1 MQAAAFEQALER
13 FHRSLAHRPPSGFRG
28 SAAFRARGLPWLAP
42 DDASAGPASGAPGP
56 VSASPGPV
64 SASPGPES
72 ASPCHVSGGAGPFSG
87 DAMAVSGAPGPVSGG
102 TGPVSGGANAVRGYE
117 DWYLVDGWSAVGV
130 LEEAAVARGHQS
142 SHAAVAAMTS
152 VSKGAIYR
160 LIEGL
165 PRLERAP
172 LAVWVKRSPGHAPVT
187 IEDLLADGMERDAA
201 GLWRRCLGLGPAPEY
216 CLLATEPPAGVS
228 PSRLP
233 AGWRATAISREL
245 LWSG

>member
-1 MQAAAFEQALER
+1 VLAYIAWHLPAPAVQAAAFEQALER

-28 SAAFRARGLPWLAP
+28 SAAFRARGLPWLAH
-42 DDASAGPASGAPGP
+42 DA
-56 VSASPGPV
+56 
-64 SASPGPES
+64 
-72 ASPCHVSGGAGPFSG
+72 GAG
-87 DAMAVSGAPGPVSGG
+87 PGPVSGG
-102 TGPVSGGANAVRGYE
+102 PGADSGDAGPLSGYE

-142 SHAAVAAMTS
+142 SHAAVAAMTG
-152 VSKGAIYR
+152 VTTGAIYR

-165 PRLERAP
+165 PRLECAP

-187 IEDLLADGMERDAA
+187 IEDLLADGMEGDAA

-216 CLLATEPPAGVS
+216 CLLAAEPPAGVS

-245 LWSG
+245 VWSG

>member
-1 MQAAAFEQALER
+1 MRAAAFEQALER

-28 SAAFRARGLPWLAP
+28 SAAFRARGLPWLGHDVGAGSVSEGA
-42 DDASAGPASGAPGP
+42 ASAST
-56 VSASPGPV
+56 
-64 SASPGPES
+64 
-72 ASPCHVSGGAGPFSG
+72 
-87 DAMAVSGAPGPVSGG
+87 DAGPVSGHAG
-102 TGPVSGGANAVRGYE
+102 SVSTYE

-142 SHAAVAAMTS
+142 SHEAVAAITGAT
-152 VSKGAIYR
+152 KGAIYR

-165 PRLERAP
+165 PRVEQAP
-172 LAVWVKRSPGHAPVT
+172 LAVWVKRAPGHAPVT
-187 IEDLLADGMERDAA
+187 VEDLLADGVDRDAV

-216 CLLATEPPAGVS
+216 CLLAAEPPAGVS

>member
-1 MQAAAFEQALER
+1 VLAYISWHLPAPTVQAVAFEQALER
-13 FHRSLAHRPPSGFRG
+13 FHRSLARRPPSGFRG
-28 SAAFRARGLPWLAP
+28 SAAFRVRGLPWLAP
-42 DDASAGPASGAPGP
+42 DGAAAGTASAAADKVASGAAADT
-56 VSASPGPV
+56 VSA
-64 SASPGPES
+64 
-72 ASPCHVSGGAGPFSG
+72 GAG
-87 DAMAVSGAPGPVSGG
+87 AGG
-102 TGPVSGGANAVRGYE
+102 GYE

-142 SHAAVAAMTS
+142 SHAAVAAMVG

-165 PRLERAP
+165 ARLELSP

-187 IEDLLADGMERDAA
+187 IEDLLADGMQRDAA

-216 CLLATEPPAGVS
+216 CLLAAEPPAGVS

>member
-1 MQAAAFEQALER
+1 MLAYISWHLPAPAVQAAAFEQALER

-28 SAAFRARGLPWLAP
+28 SAAFRARCLPWLVHE
-42 DDASAGPASGAPGP
+42 DASPGPAPGGSVPGSGNPGP
-56 VSASPGPV
+56 VSGN
-64 SASPGPES
+64 
-72 ASPCHVSGGAGPFSG
+72 
-87 DAMAVSGAPGPVSGG
+87 PGPVSGG
-102 TGPVSGGANAVRGYE
+102 ADAVSGYE

-130 LEEAAVARGHQS
+130 LEEASVARGHQS

-165 PRLERAP
+165 QRLERAP

-216 CLLATEPPAGVS
+216 CLLAEEPPAGVS

>member
-1 MQAAAFEQALER
+1 VLAYISWHLPAATVKAAAFEQALER

-28 SAAFRARGLPWLAP
+28 SAALRARGLPWLAQ
-42 DDASAGPASGAPGP
+42 DDAGAGP
-56 VSASPGPV
+56 VSEGAGPV
-64 SASPGPES
+64 SE
-72 ASPCHVSGGAGPFSG
+72 GAGP
-87 DAMAVSGAPGPVSGG
+87 VSEGAGPVSEGAG
-102 TGPVSGGANAVRGYE
+102 RVSEGAGPVAGYE
-117 DWYLVDGWSAVGV
+117 DWYLVDGWSALGV
-130 LEEAAVARGHQS
+130 LEEAAVARGHRS
-142 SHAAVAAMTS
+142 SHAAVAAMTG

-216 CLLATEPPAGVS
+216 CLLAAEPPAGVS

-245 LWSG
+245 LWSS

>member
-1 MQAAAFEQALER
+1 MLAYISWHLPAATVEAAAFEQALER

-28 SAAFRARGLPWLAP
+28 SAAFRARGLPWLGH
-42 DDASAGPASGAPGP
+42 DVGAG
-56 VSASPGPV
+56 SAS
-64 SASPGPES
+64 E
-72 ASPCHVSGGAGPFSG
+72 GAGSASG
-87 DAMAVSGAPGPVSGG
+87 DAGSVS
-102 TGPVSGGANAVRGYE
+102 TYE

-142 SHAAVAAMTS
+142 SHEAVAAITGAT
-152 VSKGAIYR
+152 KGAIYR

-165 PRLERAP
+165 PRVEQAP
-172 LAVWVKRSPGHAPVT
+172 LAVWVKRAPGHAPVT
-187 IEDLLADGMERDAA
+187 VEDLLADGVDRDAV

-216 CLLATEPPAGVS
+216 CLLAAEPPAGVS

>member
-1 MQAAAFEQALER
+1 MLAYVSWHLPAPAVRAAAFEQALER

-28 SAAFRARGLPWLAP
+28 SAAFRARGLPWLGH
-42 DDASAGPASGAPGP
+42 DVGAGPAS
-56 VSASPGPV
+56 
-64 SASPGPES
+64 E
-72 ASPCHVSGGAGPFSG
+72 GAGPASEGAGSASG
-87 DAMAVSGAPGPVSGG
+87 DAGSVS
-102 TGPVSGGANAVRGYE
+102 TYE

-187 IEDLLADGMERDAA
+187 LEDLLADGMAGDEA

-216 CLLATEPPAGVS
+216 CLLAVEAPAGVS

-233 AGWRATAISREL
+233 AGWRAMAISREL

>member
-1 MQAAAFEQALER
+1 VLAYISWHLPAPAVQAAAFEQALER

-28 SAAFRARGLPWLAP
+28 SAAFRARELPWLGH
-42 DDASAGPASGAPGP
+42 DDVGDGS
-56 VSASPGPV
+56 
-64 SASPGPES
+64 
-72 ASPCHVSGGAGPFSG
+72 VSGGAGSL
-87 DAMAVSGAPGPVSGG
+87 S
-102 TGPVSGGANAVRGYE
+102 TYE

-142 SHAAVAAMTS
+142 SHEAVAAITGA
-152 VSKGAIYR
+152 SKGAIYR

-187 IEDLLADGMERDAA
+187 VEDLLADGVERDAA

-216 CLLATEPPAGVS
+216 CLLAAEPPAGVS

>member
-28 SAAFRARGLPWLAP
+28 SAAFRAGGLPWLAQ
-42 DDASAGPASGAPGP
+42 DDDGTGPL
-56 VSASPGPV
+56 
-64 SASPGPES
+64 
-72 ASPCHVSGGAGPFSG
+72 
-87 DAMAVSGAPGPVSGG
+87 SGG
-102 TGPVSGGANAVRGYE
+102 TGPVAGFE

-142 SHAAVAAMTS
+142 SHEAVAAMTGA
-152 VSKGAIYR
+152 SKGAIYR

>member
-1 MQAAAFEQALER
+1 MRAAAFEQALER

-28 SAAFRARGLPWLAP
+28 SAAFRARGLPWLGHDVGAGS
-42 DDASAGPASGAPGP
+42 ASAGAGSDSADAGS
-56 VSASPGPV
+56 VS
-64 SASPGPES
+64 
-72 ASPCHVSGGAGPFSG
+72 
-87 DAMAVSGAPGPVSGG
+87 
-102 TGPVSGGANAVRGYE
+102 TYE

-142 SHAAVAAMTS
+142 SHEAVAAITGAT
-152 VSKGAIYR
+152 KGAIYR

-165 PRLERAP
+165 PRVEQAP
-172 LAVWVKRSPGHAPVT
+172 LAVWVKRAPGHAPVT
-187 IEDLLADGMERDAA
+187 VEDLLADGVDRDAV

-216 CLLATEPPAGVS
+216 CLLAAEPPAGVS

>member
-1 MQAAAFEQALER
+1 MLAYISWHLPAPAVQAADFEQALER

-42 DDASAGPASGAPGP
+42 DDTGTGAVAGDADP
-56 VSASPGPV
+56 VSRGGGPD
-64 SASPGPES
+64 
-72 ASPCHVSGGAGPFSG
+72 F
-87 DAMAVSGAPGPVSGG
+87 
-102 TGPVSGGANAVRGYE
+102 GYE
-117 DWYLVDGWSAVGV
+117 DWYLLDGWSAVGV

-142 SHAAVAAMTS
+142 SHEAVAAMTGA
-152 VSKGAIYR
+152 SKGAIYR
-160 LIEGL
+160 LIDGL

-187 IEDLLADGMERDAA
+187 IEDLLADGMEGDAA
-201 GLWRRCLGLGPAPEY
+201 GLWRRSLGLGPAPEY
-216 CLLATEPPAGVS
+216 CLLAAEPPAGVS

-233 AGWRATAISREL
+233 AGWRATAVSREL

>member
-1 MQAAAFEQALER
+1 MLAYISWHLPAATVKAAAFEQALER

-28 SAAFRARGLPWLAP
+28 SAAFRARGLPWLAQ
-42 DDASAGPASGAPGP
+42 DDAGAGAVSTGPGP
-56 VSASPGPV
+56 VA
-64 SASPGPES
+64 
-72 ASPCHVSGGAGPFSG
+72 
-87 DAMAVSGAPGPVSGG
+87 
-102 TGPVSGGANAVRGYE
+102 GYE
-117 DWYLVDGWSAVGV
+117 DWYLVDGWSALGV
-130 LEEAAVARGHQS
+130 LEEAAVARGHHS
-142 SHAAVAAMTS
+142 SHAAVAAMAG

-187 IEDLLADGMERDAA
+187 IEDLLADGMERDAV

-216 CLLATEPPAGVS
+216 CLLAAEPPAGVS

>member
-1 MQAAAFEQALER
+1 VLAYIAWHLPAPAVRAAAFEQALER

-28 SAAFRARGLPWLAP
+28 SAAFRAPGLPWLA
-42 DDASAGPASGAPGP
+42 DDAGPDP
-56 VSASPGPV
+56 
-64 SASPGPES
+64 
-72 ASPCHVSGGAGPFSG
+72 
-87 DAMAVSGAPGPVSGG
+87 DPVSGG
-102 TGPVSGGANAVRGYE
+102 PGADSGDAGPLCCYE

-142 SHAAVAAMTS
+142 SHAAVAAMTG
-152 VSKGAIYR
+152 VTKGAIYR

-187 IEDLLADGMERDAA
+187 LEDLLADGMEGDAA

-216 CLLATEPPAGVS
+216 CLLAAEPPAGVS
-228 PSRLP
+228 SSRLP
-233 AGWRATAISREL
+233 AGWRATAVSREL
-245 LWSG
+245 VWSG

>member
-1 MQAAAFEQALER
+1 MLAYVSWHLPAPAVRAAAFEQALER

-28 SAAFRARGLPWLAP
+28 SAAFRARGLPWLAQ
-42 DDASAGPASGAPGP
+42 DDAGAGAVSTGPGP
-56 VSASPGPV
+56 VA
-64 SASPGPES
+64 
-72 ASPCHVSGGAGPFSG
+72 
-87 DAMAVSGAPGPVSGG
+87 
-102 TGPVSGGANAVRGYE
+102 GYE
-117 DWYLVDGWSAVGV
+117 DWYLVDGWSALGV

-142 SHAAVAAMTS
+142 SHEAVAAITGA
-152 VSKGAIYR
+152 SKGAIYR

-187 IEDLLADGMERDAA
+187 IEDLLADGMERDSA

-216 CLLATEPPAGVS
+216 CLLAAEPPAGVS

>member
-1 MQAAAFEQALER
+1 MLAYVSWHLPAPAVRAAAFEQALER

-28 SAAFRARGLPWLAP
+28 SAAFRARGLPWLGH
-42 DDASAGPASGAPGP
+42 DVGAGPAS
-56 VSASPGPV
+56 
-64 SASPGPES
+64 E
-72 ASPCHVSGGAGPFSG
+72 GAGSASG
-87 DAMAVSGAPGPVSGG
+87 DAGSVS
-102 TGPVSGGANAVRGYE
+102 TYE

-142 SHAAVAAMTS
+142 SHEAVAAITGAT
-152 VSKGAIYR
+152 KGAIYR

-187 IEDLLADGMERDAA
+187 IEDLLADGMEADAA

-216 CLLATEPPAGVS
+216 CLLAVEPPAGVS

-233 AGWRATAISREL
+233 TGWRATAISREL

>member
-1 MQAAAFEQALER
+1 VLAYIAWHLPAPAVRAAAFEQALER

-28 SAAFRARGLPWLAP
+28 SAAFRARGLPWLAH
-42 DDASAGPASGAPGP
+42 DTGPGP
-56 VSASPGPV
+56 DP
-64 SASPGPES
+64 
-72 ASPCHVSGGAGPFSG
+72 VSGGSDP
-87 DAMAVSGAPGPVSGG
+87 VSCGPGPVSGG
-102 TGPVSGGANAVRGYE
+102 PGPVSGEPGADSGDAGPVCGYE

-142 SHAAVAAMTS
+142 SHAAVAAMTG
-152 VSKGAIYR
+152 VTTGAIYR

-187 IEDLLADGMERDAA
+187 IEDLLADGIEGDAA

-216 CLLATEPPAGVS
+216 CLLAAQPPAGVS

-245 LWSG
+245 VWSG

>member
-1 MQAAAFEQALER
+1 VLAYISWHLPAPAVQAADFEQALER

-28 SAAFRARGLPWLAP
+28 SAAFRARGLPWLGG
-42 DDASAGPASGAPGP
+42 DDTGTGALAGGAD
-56 VSASPGPV
+56 A
-64 SASPGPES
+64 
-72 ASPCHVSGGAGPFSG
+72 VSGGAG
-87 DAMAVSGAPGPVSGG
+87 A
-102 TGPVSGGANAVRGYE
+102 VSGGADAVSGGGGRDFGYE

-142 SHAAVAAMTS
+142 SHEAVAAMTG

-160 LIEGL
+160 LIDGL

-187 IEDLLADGMERDAA
+187 IEDLLADGMEGDAA
-201 GLWRRCLGLGPAPEY
+201 GLWRRSLGLGPAPEY
-216 CLLATEPPAGVS
+216 CLLAAEPPVGVS

-233 AGWRATAISREL
+233 AGWRATAVSREL

>member
-1 MQAAAFEQALER
+1 MLAYISWHLPAATVEAAAFEQALER

-28 SAAFRARGLPWLAP
+28 SAAFRARGLPWLAQ
-42 DDASAGPASGAPGP
+42 DDA
-56 VSASPGPV
+56 
-64 SASPGPES
+64 
-72 ASPCHVSGGAGPFSG
+72 GAGPV
-87 DAMAVSGAPGPVSGG
+87 A
-102 TGPVSGGANAVRGYE
+102 GYE
-117 DWYLVDGWSAVGV
+117 DWYLVDGWSALGV
-130 LEEAAVARGHQS
+130 LEEAAVARGHHS
-142 SHAAVAAMTS
+142 SHAAVAAMAG

-187 IEDLLADGMERDAA
+187 IEDLLADGMERDAV

-216 CLLATEPPAGVS
+216 CLLAAEPPAGVS

-245 LWSG
+245 VWSG

>member
-1 MQAAAFEQALER
+1 VLAYIAWHLPAPAVRAAAFEQALER

-28 SAAFRARGLPWLAP
+28 SAAFRAGGLPWLA
-42 DDASAGPASGAPGP
+42 
-56 VSASPGPV
+56 
-64 SASPGPES
+64 E
-72 ASPCHVSGGAGPFSG
+72 GAGP
-87 DAMAVSGAPGPVSGG
+87 DPDPVSGG
-102 TGPVSGGANAVRGYE
+102 PGGDSGDAGPVCGYE

-142 SHAAVAAMTS
+142 SHAAVAAMTG
-152 VSKGAIYR
+152 VTKGAIYR

-187 IEDLLADGMERDAA
+187 LEDLLADGIEGDAA

-216 CLLATEPPAGVS
+216 CLLAAEPPAGVS
-228 PSRLP
+228 SSRLP
-233 AGWRATAISREL
+233 AGWRATAISREVV
-245 LWSG
+245 WSG

>member
-1 MQAAAFEQALER
+1 MLAYVSWHLPAPAVRAAAFEQALER

-28 SAAFRARGLPWLAP
+28 SAAFRARGLPWLGHDVGAGS
-42 DDASAGPASGAPGP
+42 ASAGAGSDSADAGS
-56 VSASPGPV
+56 VS
-64 SASPGPES
+64 
-72 ASPCHVSGGAGPFSG
+72 
-87 DAMAVSGAPGPVSGG
+87 
-102 TGPVSGGANAVRGYE
+102 TYE
-117 DWYLVDGWSAVGV
+117 DWYLVDGWSALGV
-130 LEEAAVARGHQS
+130 LEEAAVARGHHS
-142 SHAAVAAMTS
+142 SHAAVAAMAG

-216 CLLATEPPAGVS
+216 CLLAAEPPAGVS

>member
-1 MQAAAFEQALER
+1 VLAYISWHLPAPAVQAAAFEQALER

-28 SAAFRARGLPWLAP
+28 SAAFRARGLPWLAQ
-42 DDASAGPASGAPGP
+42 DDAGAGRA
-56 VSASPGPV
+56 
-64 SASPGPES
+64 
-72 ASPCHVSGGAGPFSG
+72 SGGAGR
-87 DAMAVSGAPGPVSGG
+87 A
-102 TGPVSGGANAVRGYE
+102 SGGAGAVAGYE

-130 LEEAAVARGHQS
+130 LEEAAVARGHRS
-142 SHAAVAAMTS
+142 SHEAVAAMTG

-165 PRLERAP
+165 PRLEQAP

-187 IEDLLADGMERDAA
+187 IEDLLADGMERDTA

-216 CLLATEPPAGVS
+216 CLHAAELPAGVS
-228 PSRLP
+228 SSRLP
-233 AGWRATAISREL
+233 AGWRATAISREI